1 MTAGGDPGMEH
12 TAVIPVV
19 RMDDAAAPADDPMP
33 PMDNSQSPASDSPSP
48 TDGSLPAAYGS
59 LPVAP
64 APPPLI
70 VDLPPI
76 ADPSPLA
83 QASPLTAQV
92 SLAPA
97 QATTQHWAQT
107 VTAIPAASVAPDPV
121 GPAPA
126 IRPAVLPE
134 GHPVR
139 INCPECGASGLV
151 DPTRRDAHDFCQA
164 CDFPLFWSK
173 DQISL
178 GALSDAGDDSL
189 YRLPGTLGRAVV
201 ASVACPH
208 CNEPNLPTAV
218 YCVRCGRAM
227 QFIPPPPPPPPPAQ
241 APVPMPA
248 AARPEPEPD
257 RLWIWWVLLIAMFVL
272 TGVGL
277 VLAQHW
283 Y

>member
-1 MTAGGDPGMEH
+1 MA
-12 TAVIPVV
+12 
-19 RMDDAAAPADDPMP
+19 
-33 PMDNSQSPASDSPSP
+33 
-48 TDGSLPAAYGS
+48 
-59 LPVAP
+59 
-64 APPPLI
+64 
-70 VDLPPI
+70 
-76 ADPSPLA
+76 
-83 QASPLTAQV
+83 AQV

-97 QATTQHWAQT
+97 QASAVTRHWAQT
-107 VTAIPAASVAPDPV
+107 GTTAIPAASVSPDPA
-121 GPAPA
+121 GPATV
-126 IRPAVLPE
+126 IRPAMLPD

-139 INCPECGASGLV
+139 ISCPECGASGLV

-173 DQISL
+173 DQVAI
-178 GALSDAGDDSL
+178 GTPSDAGDDSL

-241 APVPMPA
+241 APVPVPA
-248 AARPEPEPD
+248 APRPEPEPE
-257 RLWIWWVLLIAMFVL
+257 RLWIWWVVLVAMFAL
-272 TGVGL
+272 AGVGL